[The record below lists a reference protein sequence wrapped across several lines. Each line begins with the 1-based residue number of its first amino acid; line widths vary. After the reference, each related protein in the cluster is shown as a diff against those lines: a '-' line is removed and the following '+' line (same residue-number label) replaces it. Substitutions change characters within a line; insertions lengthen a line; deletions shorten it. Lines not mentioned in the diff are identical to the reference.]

1 MAASNLV
8 LLNWNVRGLNAP
20 VKHSALRD
28 MATSVHATMV
38 CIQETKLCH
47 IDERLVL
54 EMLGPKF
61 HDSFSF
67 LPSIGTSGGI
77 LIASSED
84 HFKLISS
91 QCTKYMLTIR
101 IQMLNDGTEW
111 SFTGVYD
118 PQQEADKLFFLE
130 ELKSLK

>member
-1 MAASNLV
+1 M
-8 LLNWNVRGLNAP
+8 
-20 VKHSALRD
+20 
-28 MATSVHATMV
+28 
-38 CIQETKLCH
+38 KLCH

-77 LIASSED
+77 LIAASED

-91 QCTKYMLTIR
+91 QRTKYTLTVR

-111 SFTGVYD
+111 SLT
-118 PQQEADKLFFLE
+118 
-130 ELKSLK
+130 

>member
-8 LLNWNVRGLNAP
+8 LLNWNVRELNAP
-20 VKHSALRD
+20 IKPSSLHD

-38 CIQETKLCH
+38 CIQEMKLCH

-61 HDSFSF
+61 RDSFSF
-67 LPSIGTSGGI
+67 LPSIIMSGGI
-77 LIASSED
+77 LIAASED

-91 QCTKYMLTIR
+91 QCTKYTLTVG

-111 SFTGVYD
+111 SLTGVYG
-118 PQQEADKLFFLE
+118 P
-130 ELKSLK
+130 